1 MLKRHLFIGIPCGLL
16 VTFGYFIFSLIS
28 DSELF
33 GDNNEP
39 WWFYIILY
47 IAGHVFSILLT
58 IDDDFE

>member
-28 DSELF
+28 DNELF

-39 WWFYIILY
+39 
-47 IAGHVFSILLT
+47 
-58 IDDDFE
+58 